1 MLGLFALQ
9 LDKGNIAYAATTS
22 FASDIGITAD
32 QVGYGNQL
40 MQAGIVI
47 GEVPFNMVLS
57 RIGPA
62 LWLVIQI
69 FTWGT
74 IATAQ
79 TALSNQAG
87 FYATRF
93 LLGIWEAGYLAA
105 SLTILSWYYTRREMA
120 MRVTLVYIGN
130 YFSSGVGGL
139 LAAAIFKIPESSGLK
154 RWQVSSFWLFL
165 IDGIFTLLVGVVF
178 IFAMP
183 KSTKDTSTLVNMK
196 KFDFWNDRER
206 HIMDNRVLLDDPRK
220 TVRLSGI
227 GFRRV
232 LTILTDHHIWGHC
245 VINIIS
251 LAPKGGLGY
260 YGPVIVKS
268 FGFDPIQAS
277 ALNSVSNFGV
287 CILALGCAWISDRV
301 SFRGPLC
308 LAAAMYSI
316 TFAAAQFGIVKS
328 SDVWLK
334 YAIFTLLSSG
344 NAVAQSIN
352 DAWMSVNTHDPQ
364 VRCVGMALA
373 VAGSNLGGLAGIN
386 LFKQSDAP
394 RYARGFLGV
403 LCLYGGSIVVIL
415 VMMALYWYEN
425 KRMAKRTGGEQVVD
439 SKGVD
444 VVRGDGSQAVVKNQ
458 L

>member
-1 MLGLFALQ
+1 M
-9 LDKGNIAYAATTS
+9 
-22 FASDIGITAD
+22 
-32 QVGYGNQL
+32 
-40 MQAGIVI
+40 
-47 GEVPFNMVLS
+47 
-57 RIGPA
+57 
-62 LWLVIQI
+62 
-69 FTWGT
+69 
-74 IATAQ
+74 
-79 TALSNQAG
+79 
-87 FYATRF
+87 
-93 LLGIWEAGYLAA
+93 
-105 SLTILSWYYTRREMA
+105 
-120 MRVTLVYIGN
+120 
-130 YFSSGVGGL
+130 
-139 LAAAIFKIPESSGLK
+139 
-154 RWQVSSFWLFL
+154 FL
-165 IDGIFTLLVGVVF
+165 IDGIFTLLVGVIF
-178 IFAMP
+178 IFYMP
-183 KSTKDTSTLVNMK
+183 KSTKDTRTLVKMK
-196 KFDFWNDRER
+196 SFDLWNDRER

-220 TVRLSGI
+220 ITRLSAI
-227 GFRRV
+227 GFRRIF
-232 LTILTDHHIWGHC
+232 TILTDHHIWGHC
-245 VINIIS
+245 IINIIS

-287 CILALGCAWISDRV
+287 CILALGFAWISDRI

-316 TFAAAQFGIVKS
+316 TFAAAQFGIVQS

-386 LFKQSDAP
+386 LFKQTDAP

-415 VMMALYWYEN
+415 NMMALYWYEN
-425 KRMAKRTGGEQVVD
+425 KRMARRTGGENVID

-444 VVRGDGSQAVVKNQ
+444 VVRRDGSQAVVKNQ